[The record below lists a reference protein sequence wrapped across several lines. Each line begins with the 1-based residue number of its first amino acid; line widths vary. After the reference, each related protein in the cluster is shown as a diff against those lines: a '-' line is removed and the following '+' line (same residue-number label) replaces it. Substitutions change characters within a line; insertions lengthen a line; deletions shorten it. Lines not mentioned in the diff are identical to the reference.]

1 MTNGYDGLDDERDGR
16 VFDLHPAG
24 PGGDL
29 PWRVRRAQ
37 VIQTLTESAGDPYGY
52 DYAHRR
58 RGGLT
63 DDASPQLRT
72 VAAVFW
78 PVALLVAIE
87 VLARVAWPA
96 GGRWLLVRFGGLGPV
111 ATVAAVVSYRHLSG
125 LLSFY
130 GEDAITATVGPL
142 AVDGLM
148 VMATGALLATRPG
161 GVDLRPAPGGKRTAV
176 ATASAAAAAADSKSR
191 ASGRRVR
198 TDTRGADTAAVRVD
212 TAARVAALR
221 ASHPDM
227 ATADIASRLGVSD
240 RTVRRHLARDL
251 AAPRTD
257 MHIAEE
263 VSA

>member
-1 MTNGYDGLDDERDGR
+1 MTAETMTSPSGR
-16 VFDLHPAG
+16 GWAYLGALVGAGVSVAANVAHSYVPPAAAA
-24 PGGDL
+24 PS
-29 PWRVRRAQ
+29 W
-37 VIQTLTESAGDPYGY
+37 
-52 DYAHRR
+52 
-58 RGGLT
+58 
-63 DDASPQLRT
+63 SPHT
-72 VAAVFW
+72 GAVVGAVFW

-130 GEDAITATVGPL
+130 GEDVITATVGPL

-161 GVDLRPAPGGKRTAV
+161 GVDARPAPVGKQT
-176 ATASAAAAAADSKSR
+176 TAAAAAADTAADMPR
-191 ASGRRVR
+191 RRPDRRVR
-198 TDTRGADTAAVRVD
+198 TDTGGTAARAVRVD

-221 ASHPDM
+221 TSHPDL
-227 ATADIASRLGVSD
+227 ATADIAARLGVSD
-240 RTVRRHLARDL
+240 RTVRRHLARHL
-251 AAPRTD
+251 ATD
-257 MHIAEE
+257 SDMEREA

>member
-1 MTNGYDGLDDERDGR
+1 MTARTATSGTGR
-16 VFDLHPAG
+16 SWAYLGALVGAGVSVAANVAHSYVPPAG
-24 PGGDL
+24 
-29 PWRVRRAQ
+29 A
-37 VIQTLTESAGDPYGY
+37 
-52 DYAHRR
+52 
-58 RGGLT
+58 
-63 DDASPQLRT
+63 ASGWSPHT
-72 VAAVFW
+72 GAVVGAVFW

-87 VLARVAWPA
+87 VLARVTWPV

-161 GVDLRPAPGGKRTAV
+161 GVDLRTATGVKRTTV
-176 ATASAAAAAADSKSR
+176 ATSSAADTASDSR
-191 ASGRRVR
+191 PDTASGRADRRVR
-198 TDTRGADTAAVRVD
+198 TDTGRTDTAAARVD

-240 RTVRRHLARDL
+240 RTVRRHLAPHL
-251 AAPRTD
+251 TPPRHE

>member
-1 MTNGYDGLDDERDGR
+1 MTACTTPTGTGR
-16 VFDLHPAG
+16 SWAYLGALVGAGVSVAANVAHSYVPPAG
-24 PGGDL
+24 
-29 PWRVRRAQ
+29 A
-37 VIQTLTESAGDPYGY
+37 
-52 DYAHRR
+52 
-58 RGGLT
+58 
-63 DDASPQLRT
+63 ASGWSPHT
-72 VAAVFW
+72 GAVVGAVFW

-96 GGRWLLVRFGGLGPV
+96 GGRWLIVRFGGLGPV

-161 GVDLRPAPGGKRTAV
+161 GVDARPAPTGKRTTV
-176 ATASAAAAAADSKSR
+176 ATASGRAADRRPDTASR
-191 ASGRRVR
+191 RADRRVR
-198 TDTRGADTAAVRVD
+198 TATVRGADTAAIRVD

-221 ASHPDM
+221 ATHPDM
-227 ATADIASRLGVSD
+227 ATADIADRLGVSD

-251 AAPRTD
+251 ATAGTD
-257 MHIAEE
+257 IDEE

>member
-1 MTNGYDGLDDERDGR
+1 MTAGTTTSTGR
-16 VFDLHPAG
+16 SWAYLGALVGAGVSVAANVAHSYVPPA
-24 PGGDL
+24 
-29 PWRVRRAQ
+29 
-37 VIQTLTESAGDPYGY
+37 
-52 DYAHRR
+52 
-58 RGGLT
+58 
-63 DDASPQLRT
+63 DARPSWSPHT
-72 VAAVFW
+72 GAVVGAVFW
-78 PVALLVAIE
+78 PLALLVAIE

-161 GVDLRPAPGGKRTAV
+161 GVDARPAPSAKRTTP
-176 ATASAAAAAADSKSR
+176 ATSSA
-191 ASGRRVR
+191 
-198 TDTRGADTAAVRVD
+198 ADTASDSQPDTSHRRANRRVQTDSGRTGATGAVRVD

-227 ATADIASRLGVSD
+227 ATADIASRLRVSD
-240 RTVRRHLARDL
+240 RTVRRHLARHL
-251 AAPRTD
+251 TAPRAD
-257 MHIAEE
+257 MQIAEE